1 LFFTALHPE
10 KLRTKKPRSV
20 PLCLRILSSLFFLLD
35 IKISKTISDLRW
47 LKRTTR
53 EDAEKKESE
62 KRERPNS
69 SFEIIGKISK

>member
-1 LFFTALHPE
+1 
-10 KLRTKKPRSV
+10 V
-20 PLCLRILSSLFFLLD
+20 RILSSLFFLLD